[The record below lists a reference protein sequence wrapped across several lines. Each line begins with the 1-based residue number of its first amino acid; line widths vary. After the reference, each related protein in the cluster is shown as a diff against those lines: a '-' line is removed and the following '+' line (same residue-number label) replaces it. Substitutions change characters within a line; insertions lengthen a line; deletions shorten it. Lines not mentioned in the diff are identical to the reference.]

1 MVEFLV
7 QMPNLELRFQV
18 HLIVVLRSQTVA
30 RLGTVLTH
38 HDNRRLHRR
47 ETGQN
52 QIEQNEWIRIER
64 SGGEQSDVRSDPHKD
79 NSAKCNEKFPAA
91 AKFGDPVGESL
102 AKREFP
108 FELFNDVARKNLML
122 FQAFDDFLV
131 QRGKFAD
138 LVFQNFLDVIL
149 PKLA

>member
-7 QMPNLELRFQV
+7 QMPNLELRFQI
-18 HLIVVLRSQTVA
+18 HLVIVFRSQTVA

-38 HDNRRLHRR
+38 HDNRGLHRR

-52 QIEQNEWIRIER
+52 QIEQNEWIWIER
-64 SGGEQSDVRSDPHKD
+64 SGSKQNGVRTNPHKD
-79 NSAKCNEKFPAA
+79 NSAKCNEKFPTA

-122 FQAFDDFLV
+122 FQAFDNFLV

-138 LVFQNFLDVIL
+138 LIFQDFLDVIL
-149 PKLA
+149 P

>member
-64 SGGEQSDVRSDPHKD
+64 SGGEQSDVRI
-79 NSAKCNEKFPAA
+79 NSAIIPLS
-91 AKFGDPVGESL
+91 GDFVFLQIWQTS
-102 AKREFP
+102 
-108 FELFNDVARKNLML
+108 VAVTVLLIAISPLN
-122 FQAFDDFLV
+122 
-131 QRGKFAD
+131 
-138 LVFQNFLDVIL
+138 
-149 PKLA
+149 